1 MPSIRHKRKTFA
13 IVLAAVLVIAAFGAG
28 LHLVEKHFQG
38 KESGPGDNGGRGNPT
53 NQEHRIKIDYD
64 TYVYT
69 DDIETYLL
77 FGTDDDGT
85 ARKGKKGFNG
95 AMADAI
101 ALLIVNNTS
110 EKYAFI
116 QIDRNTMTDVPI
128 LDENGE
134 PNGTANEQL
143 CIAHWY
149 GQNEEQ
155 RNRNMVNTVSYVLG
169 GLDIDGYFALDMRD
183 IGKLNHAIGGVAVDI
198 ETDMTKVDPEFK
210 KGETVLL
217 SDEQAEKYLR
227 ARMYVGN
234 GLNEGRQKRQKQY
247 AQKAYNIMIGQ
258 VRENPDYINE
268 LYQEMSDV
276 IESDLS
282 EKDVSVIANNIRQYT
297 GQGFFEFTGEHMIDD
312 TFADGVRYEELYL
325 NYDSVVRALSK
336 VINLK
341 VEGVE
346 SNDNE

>member
-169 GLDIDGYFALDMRD
+169 GLDIDGYFALDMRAL
-183 IGKLNHAIGGVAVDI
+183 GKLTHAIGGVAVDI
-198 ETDMTKVDPEFK
+198 ETDMTKIDPEFK
-210 KGETVLL
+210 TPASDNMVYQNFPAIVFGFPMMLLATMAPVRPWLTLIILTLFFIVMNVILFRNVLI
-217 SDEQAEKYLR
+217 
-227 ARMYVGN
+227 RMI
-234 GLNEGRQKRQKQY
+234 RK
-247 AQKAYNIMIGQ
+247 KA
-258 VRENPDYINE
+258 
-268 LYQEMSDV
+268 
-276 IESDLS
+276 
-282 EKDVSVIANNIRQYT
+282 KDNSSGTI
-297 GQGFFEFTGEHMIDD
+297 
-312 TFADGVRYEELYL
+312 
-325 NYDSVVRALSK
+325 
-336 VINLK
+336 
-341 VEGVE
+341 
-346 SNDNE
+346 